1 MGNLAS
7 CLASR
12 RSGGGRGALSITIY
26 IPTFTQILCQR
37 PKVLYFTLPYLHLLK
52 INLGGCCNI
61 TNAPKL
67 ISLTVLVEE
76 CYSVIDSQII
86 KSPISRWRPELA
98 QLSRVGIEQGSSA
111 LHCTAQIFSENFS
124 IASHDSV
131 NRFVIVCTF
140 SELFLPS
147 YR

>member
-1 MGNLAS
+1 MLQH
-7 CLASR
+7 
-12 RSGGGRGALSITIY
+12 Y
-26 IPTFTQILCQR
+26 
-37 PKVLYFTLPYLHLLK
+37 
-52 INLGGCCNI
+52 

-86 KSPISRWRPELA
+86 KSLISRWRPELA
-98 QLSRVGIEQGSSA
+98 QLSRVGIKCTA
-111 LHCTAQIFSENFS
+111 LHCTAQILRENFS
-124 IASHDSV
+124 IASLDSV